1 MATKWLIPVFS
12 VAALVLSSPLAACGM
27 GRMAGPPETPAER
40 TRSVELAVR
49 DIVMTRC
56 DLEERC
62 QNIGGGQRFERRD
75 TCESKLQ
82 GTTAAEVNLADCPLG
97 VDPRKLDVCLSS
109 IRAEDCGSIFDAL
122 SRWNSCR
129 KGQLC
134 YH

>member
-1 MATKWLIPVFS
+1 MAFHLRLTL
-12 VAALVLSSPLAACGM
+12 AALAAASLLGCGA
-27 GRMAGPPETPAER
+27 GQSMAGPPETPAER
-40 TRSVELAVR
+40 ARSVELAVR

-62 QNIGGGQRFERRD
+62 HNIGGGQRFERRD
-75 TCESKLQ
+75 SCESKLQ
-82 GTTAAEVNLADCPLG
+82 GTTQSEVNLEDCPLG
-97 VDPRKLDVCLSS
+97 VDPRKLEVCLAS
-109 IRAEDCGSIFDAL
+109 IRAEDCGSMFDAL